1 MNFDGAHSRSGKG
14 AEIVLV
20 SPTGKYYNFAFRLE
34 FDATNNVAE
43 YEALLLGLEIAK
55 DMGIKII
62 NVKGDSDLVIL
73 QVKNKFAC
81 KNERLK
87 RYRNAIWDTIEMFDA
102 MDIISVPR
110 DQNSLADSLA
120 VAASTLQPS
129 EDLIKG
135 EGKLEIIFRPSVPD
149 NVDHWQV
156 FRDDKQILR
165 FIHNVQE
172 FSDFNVSYKEEGKD
186 YPEEDDSVRNPSPRG
201 ITALEKIFDMH
212 DMHKKKKEAIKPGSY
227 IEIKIGTEEVP
238 RLIKIGKGTSEKGRK
253 QLISLVN
260 EYRDVFAFTYDEI
273 KAYKDDVFQHTIP
286 LKEDTKPFRQK
297 LRRINPKLAP
307 LIQAELKKMLDAGII
322 APTRHSAWCSNLVVV
337 RKKNGGIRLCIDF
350 RNLNLACIKDNYPL
364 PNMETLLQRV
374 TGSKIMSMLDGFS
387 GYNQVLVRKEDQ
399 NKTTFTTPWG
409 TFEYLRMPFGLLN
422 AGATFQR
429 AMDFSFHELMGKII
443 EIYQD
448 DLTVFS
454 KERDD
459 HISHLRQVFE
469 RCRKYGISLNPAK
482 SILGVDEGKL
492 LGHII
497 TKDGVKMDPKRVQPI
512 QQVPLPQTKKALQS
526 FLGQINF
533 VRRFIPNL
541 AETLKPI
548 QRLLKK
554 YVKFEWT
561 VLSP

>member
-1 MNFDGAHSRSGKG
+1 
-14 AEIVLV
+14 
-20 SPTGKYYNFAFRLE
+20 
-34 FDATNNVAE
+34 
-43 YEALLLGLEIAK
+43 
-55 DMGIKII
+55 
-62 NVKGDSDLVIL
+62 
-73 QVKNKFAC
+73 
-81 KNERLK
+81 
-87 RYRNAIWDTIEMFDA
+87 
-102 MDIISVPR
+102 
-110 DQNSLADSLA
+110 
-120 VAASTLQPS
+120 
-129 EDLIKG
+129 
-135 EGKLEIIFRPSVPD
+135 
-149 NVDHWQV
+149 
-156 FRDDKQILR
+156 
-165 FIHNVQE
+165 
-172 FSDFNVSYKEEGKD
+172 
-186 YPEEDDSVRNPSPRG
+186 
-201 ITALEKIFDMH
+201 
-212 DMHKKKKEAIKPGSY
+212 
-227 IEIKIGTEEVP
+227 
-238 RLIKIGKGTSEKGRK
+238 
-253 QLISLVN
+253 
-260 EYRDVFAFTYDEI
+260 
-273 KAYKDDVFQHTIP
+273 
-286 LKEDTKPFRQK
+286 
-297 LRRINPKLAP
+297 
-307 LIQAELKKMLDAGII
+307 MLDAGII

-429 AMDFSFHELMGKII
+429 AMDFAFHELMGKII

-512 QQVPLPQTKKALQS
+512 QQVPLPQTKKALQF

-554 YVKFEWT
+554 DVKFEWT
-561 VLSP
+561 EEGRRAFKSIKDAIGKSPVLISPNYAKDFQIFAFASEDTIAGVLL